1 MTLAGPETNKARPIA
16 TGVLAL
22 VVGPSGAGKDALI
35 SAARSALASDDRFV
49 FARRIITRESHDASE
64 SHDPIAAEEFARAEA
79 AGEFLLSWRA
89 HGLGYAI
96 PGSVADTLRASKVVI
111 ANVSRTSISAA
122 EGLIERV
129 VVLHVTAPVAVLA
142 QRIAMRGR
150 ETEQDITARLAR
162 QAPLTADR
170 APIIEIVN
178 AGDLEDAAGRFT
190 DALRRLAGFRADSG
204 Q

>member
-1 MTLAGPETNKARPIA
+1 MTLGGPETSKARPIA

-22 VVGPSGAGKDALI
+22 VVGPSGAGKDALMG
-35 SAARSALASDDRFV
+35 AARSALAGDDRFV
-49 FARRIITRESHDASE
+49 FARRIITRASHDASE
-64 SHDPIAAEEFARAEA
+64 SHDPMAEEAFARAEA

-96 PGSVADTLRASKVVI
+96 PDSVADALRASKVVV

-122 EGLIERV
+122 EGLIDRV

-142 QRIAMRGR
+142 QRIAARGR
-150 ETEQDITARLAR
+150 ETEADIAARLAR
-162 QAPLTADR
+162 QAPLTVGR
-170 APIIEIVN
+170 APIIEVVN
-178 AGDLEDAAGRFT
+178 AGNLEEAAGRFT
-190 DALRRLAGFRADSG
+190 DTLRQLGERRADSG